1 MSIFDNGLKSQVVS
15 LVPNRAYP
23 LLKGAYASVF
33 YEPNGLRAPHGRE
46 SVPETLPSEL
56 VRDAAVVSSRAEI
69 LESFPQG
76 GRVAELGTDEGD
88 FSATILSITN
98 PDELYLVDRWGSKEY
113 SDRSVEEV
121 EARYADEIADGTVD
135 VLDERP
141 DAALERFEDGSFDWV
156 YIDTS
161 HTYEQTLTELKVS
174 REKVKSDGVIAGH
187 DYCLGDVSSG
197 RWYGVIAALHE
208 FCVEYEWKLTHLSLE
223 THGHR
228 SFAIERVEG

>member
-1 MSIFDNGLKSQVVS
+1 MSVFDDGLKRQVVG
-15 LVPNRAYP
+15 LVPKRAYP

-33 YEPNGLRAPHGRE
+33 YEPNRMRPPHGKD

-76 GRVAELGTDEGD
+76 GRVAELGADEGD
-88 FSATILSITN
+88 FSATILSITD
-98 PDELYLVDRWGSKEY
+98 PDELYLVDRWESKEY

-121 EARYADEIADGTVD
+121 ETRFADEIADGTVE
-135 VLDERP
+135 VLDEQP

-156 YIDTS
+156 YIDTT
-161 HTYEQTLTELKVS
+161 HTYEQTLRELKLS
-174 REKVKSDGVIAGH
+174 REKVKPDGVIAGH

-208 FCVEYEWKLTHLSLE
+208 FCAAYEWKLTHLSLE
-223 THGHR
+223 SHGHS
-228 SFAIERVEG
+228 SFAIERVEK

>member
-1 MSIFDNGLKSQVVS
+1 VSVFDNGLKSQVAD
-15 LVPNRAYP
+15 LVPKRAYP

-33 YEPNGLRAPHGRE
+33 YEPNRMGAPHGRD
-46 SVPETLPSEL
+46 SVPKTLPSEL
-56 VRDAAVVSSRAEI
+56 VRDTTVVSSREEI

-88 FSATILSITN
+88 FSATILSVTD
-98 PDELYLVDRWGSKEY
+98 PDELYLLDRWGSKAY
-113 SDRSVEEV
+113 TDRNVEEV
-121 EARYADEIADGTVD
+121 ETRYAEEIANGTVE
-135 VLDERP
+135 VLSERP
-141 DAALERFEDGSFDWV
+141 DAALERFEDGYFDWV
-156 YIDTS
+156 YIDTT

-174 REKVKSDGVIAGH
+174 REKVKLDGVIAGH

-208 FCVEYEWKLTHLSLE
+208 FCAEYEWKLTHLSLE
-223 THGHR
+223 THGHS